1 MAVLVEA
8 ISVVIKLEAIM
19 DRYPGGFVAFKE
31 FVPNQTLCWDERI
44 ARVGFMVPQDA
55 NEFIEALEING
66 LRHLDN
72 DECAIDLVKV
82 DQVGG
87 PVNDCDW
94 ITTGQLPIDAAK
106 EQYVGIALLHGT
118 DAPELSLPI
127 GWKYERS
134 LSQQFAVSRP
144 DEIGKSLKFLR
155 HEDGNDVFHNVL
167 TGGEVFVG
175 RA

>member
-31 FVPNQTLCWDERI
+31 NVPNQTLCWDDHI
-44 ARVGFMVPQDA
+44 VRVGFMVPQDA
-55 NEFIEALEING
+55 NKFINALEANG

-72 DECAIDLVKV
+72 DECAVDLIKI

-94 ITTGQLPIDAAK
+94 IMTGQLSIDAAE
-106 EQYVGIALLHGT
+106 EQYVGIALLLGT
-118 DAPELSLPI
+118 DDPELSLPV

-134 LSQQFAVSRP
+134 LSQQFSVTRP
-144 DEIGKSLKFLR
+144 DEMGKSLTFLR

-167 TGGEVFVG
+167 TGGEVYMG
-175 RA
+175 RT

>member
-8 ISVVIKLEAIM
+8 ISVVIKLEAIK
-19 DRYPGGFVAFKE
+19 DRYPGGFAAFKE
-31 FVPNQTLCWDERI
+31 IVPNQTLCWDDHI
-44 ARVGFMVPQDA
+44 VRVGFMAPQDA
-55 NEFIEALEING
+55 NEFVEALEASS
-66 LRHLDN
+66 LCHLDN
-72 DECAIDLVKV
+72 DECAVNLVKI

-87 PVNDCDW
+87 PLCDCDW

-118 DAPELSLPI
+118 DDPELSLPI

-134 LSQQFAVSRP
+134 LSQQFAISRP
-144 DEIGKSLKFLR
+144 DEIGTSLKFLR

-167 TGGEVFVG
+167 TGGEVYMG
-175 RA
+175 RT